1 MIYERVSTLMFET
14 LRIITVAVDKE
25 EMHET
30 VHNWKLN
37 VKLIFSVNHLT
48 AQIFVS
54 LSSSVNFFR
63 VLLIG

>member
-25 EMHET
+25 EMYET

-37 VKLIFSVNHLT
+37 VKIIFSVIHLT
-48 AQIFVS
+48 AQIFC
-54 LSSSVNFFR
+54 
-63 VLLIG
+63 LIK